1 MNILDIILAVP
12 LLWFAYRGF
21 QKGLVI
27 ELASLL
33 ALILG
38 IWAAIHFS
46 FFAADFLSNNFDI
59 GPKYLPVTAFIIT
72 FIGVVLGVILVGKIV
87 EKFINL
93 LALGFLNKLAGLIF
107 GIVKAAFLLSVIT
120 LIINSFDDDQSL
132 ITPKLREGSLL
143 YKPIERFAPGI
154 IPMLDVDDVRKIDI
168 DTESLQK
175 V

>member
-27 ELASLL
+27 ELASLV

-38 IWAAIHFS
+38 IWVAIHFS
-46 FFAADFLSNNFDI
+46 FFAANFLTDNFDI
-59 GPKYLPVTAFIIT
+59 GPKYLPVTAFIVT
-72 FIGVVLGVILVGKIV
+72 FIVVVLGVILVGKIV

-93 LALGFLNKLAGLIF
+93 IALGFLNKLGGLVF
-107 GIVKAAFLLSVIT
+107 GIVKAAFFLSVIT
-120 LIINSFDDDQSL
+120 LIINSFDDNQSL
-132 ITPKLREGSLL
+132 ITPKLKEGSLL
-143 YKPIERFAPGI
+143 YKPIERFAPSI
-154 IPMLDVDDVRKIDI
+154 IPMLDVDDVRKIDM
-168 DTESLQK
+168 DPNSLQS